1 MIGWIPKGGIASA
14 KIMNILKILILV
26 KLHSRKVS
34 IHFLTTVQ
42 ENAFLSLLLSAL
54 ISRIWNFFF

>member
-14 KIMNILKILILV
+14 KIMNIFKILILV

-34 IHFLTTVQ
+34 IHFL
-42 ENAFLSLLLSAL
+42 
-54 ISRIWNFFF
+54 FF

>member
-14 KIMNILKILILV
+14 KIINIFKILILV
-26 KLHSRKVS
+26 KLDSRKVS

-54 ISRIWNFFF
+54 ISRIWNFLF